1 MSIWTTTRACAIA
14 PRSSPRSCRY
24 LQLAVDGRAVAPLL
38 RNRGHGDDNRLTIRF
53 AQHPTR
59 RLLLDMF
66 PATPTVDDILD
77 SHDPGRAKSYWR
89 DAITLL
95 KHAGVIAYYRELG
108 AVTPKRQGWARVA
121 LANRTEGWIEIGSI
135 APVEPR

>member
-1 MSIWTTTRACAIA
+1 MPALI
-14 PRSSPRSCRY
+14 
-24 LQLAVDGRAVAPLL
+24 
-38 RNRGHGDDNRLTIRF
+38 GDDNHLTIRF

-66 PATPTVDDILD
+66 PATPSVDDILD

-108 AVTPKRQGWARVA
+108 TVTPKRQGWAREWLDQELDIRPDDEGKAAVA
-121 LANRTEGWIEIGSI
+121 EIAQRARRVKRVRMPAAKADSK
-135 APVEPR
+135 AS